1 MFLKIKKTLKKC
13 KKRWTEDVNIAVLDR
28 QDGPVVDPCDWS
40 TDALKEKMLEK
51 EDHDDL
57 RDTFLEDVT
66 ELGLDVERKNA
77 LIRSRFNILISF
89 SISLQNLLANKCS
102 NQTTSSKSDA

>member
-1 MFLKIKKTLKKC
+1 MIWYDTA
-13 KKRWTEDVNIAVLDR
+13 EDVNIAVLVR
-28 QDGPVVDPCDWS
+28 LDGPEVNPCDWS

-57 RDTFLEDVT
+57 RDTFLGDVT
-66 ELGLDVERKNA
+66 EHGLDVERKKA

-89 SISLQNLLANKCS
+89 STGNVVMVMVMW
-102 NQTTSSKSDA
+102 